1 LHYTYRAYCIVVV
14 YVKFKLLSLP
24 ATAEQQP
31 HRSWRMDGMVDWVEE
46 AIANFA
52 VFSVIVSSFIT
63 IRYIRIVTDLLVIV
77 VVCILCVSE
86 SEVPL

>member
-1 LHYTYRAYCIVVV
+1 M

-31 HRSWRMDGMVDWVEE
+31 HRLCNEGLTELK
-46 AIANFA
+46 IANFA

-63 IRYIRIVTDLLVIV
+63 IRQIRIVTNLLVIV

-86 SEVPL
+86 SEIPL